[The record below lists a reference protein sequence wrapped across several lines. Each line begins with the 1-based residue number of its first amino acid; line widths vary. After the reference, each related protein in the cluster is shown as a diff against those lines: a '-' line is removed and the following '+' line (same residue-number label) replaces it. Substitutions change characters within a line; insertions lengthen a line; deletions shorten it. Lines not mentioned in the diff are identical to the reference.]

1 MKTEELYLYDHE
13 REVASI
19 TITDDAAE
27 LHLMPDISASVR
39 DRISILFDNIDIIGD
54 ITKASTLYA
63 AAGFILR
70 RVPYTIEQSP
80 ETLLHV
86 QAKFLHE
93 SNLIE
98 EISEISYSDVAQGLL
113 ERKPSGCVGAWL
125 YAQDLAEKRKL
136 LSFDDIC
143 SMQRL
148 IGDEQVIHGHPLP
161 DKYRGAMRDCLVRVG
176 NTVHEIPT
184 KDVIDQFILSAEM
197 DLQDLDPGDLDAVL
211 RVAARQHFDFEF
223 IHPFK
228 DGNGR
233 VGRLLVNYV
242 LAYCGYKP
250 LIFTHQDKHRYYR
263 GFVDS
268 HGVHETNSGEMER
281 YFIEQYMSQH
291 EVEGDLEA

>member
-1 MKTEELYLYDHE
+1 MKVQELHLYDNE
-13 REVASI
+13 REVALI
-19 TITDDAAE
+19 TVSDAVAE
-27 LHLMPDISASVR
+27 LHVMPDISAVVR
-39 DRISILFDNIDIIGD
+39 ERIGVLFDCIDVV
-54 ITKASTLYA
+54 KNVPEASRKYA
-63 AAGFILR
+63 AAGFTLR
-70 RVPYTIEQSP
+70 RVPLNIEYTP
-80 ETLLHV
+80 ETSLRV

-98 EISEISYSDVAQGLL
+98 EIFEIPYSDVAQGLL
-113 ERKPSGCVGAWL
+113 EGKSSGCVGAWL

-136 LSFDDIC
+136 LTFDDIC

-148 IGDEQVIHGHPLP
+148 IGDEQVAHGHPLP
-161 DKYRGAMRDCLVRVG
+161 DKYRGAIRDCLVRVG
-176 NTVHEIPT
+176 NAVHEIPT
-184 KDVIDQFILSAEM
+184 KDILDQFMLSLEM
-197 DLQDLDPGDLDAVL
+197 DLQNLDPGDLDAVL
-211 RVAARQHFDFEF
+211 RCVARQHFDFEL

-263 GFVDS
+263 GFVDADRTL
-268 HGVHETNSGEMER
+268 ETNSGEMER

-291 EVEGDLEA
+291 EVEGI